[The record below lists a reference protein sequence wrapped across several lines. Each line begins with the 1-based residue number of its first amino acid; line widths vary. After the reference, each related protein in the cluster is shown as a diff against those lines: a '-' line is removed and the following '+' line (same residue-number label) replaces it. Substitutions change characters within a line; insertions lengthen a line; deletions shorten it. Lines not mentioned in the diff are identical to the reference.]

1 MNFVIQN
8 EYVERPISIPTSN
21 LFIYHP
27 FSTCIALGQVL
38 NLIQWVLIHVHLW
51 KTYLPTMIMEMIKK
65 SFLSIL
71 IHKCRNAEWI
81 LCPHLFQ
88 LIFLFKF
95 SSEFFTLS
103 SYCLLVQ
110 PLQFFLI
117 FTSVS
122 VHFYHQYLPSLFCLS
137 S

>member
-1 MNFVIQN
+1 MIQN
-8 EYVERPISIPTSN
+8 EYVERPIPIPTSN

-27 FSTCIALGQVL
+27 FTTRIALGQ
-38 NLIQWVLIHVHLW
+38 IQWVVIHVHLW
-51 KTYLPTMIMEMIKK
+51 KTYLPMMIMEMIKK
-65 SFLSIL
+65 SFLSSL

-81 LCPHLFQ
+81 LCPHLLQ
-88 LIFLFKF
+88 LTFFFKF

-117 FTSVS
+117 FICVF